1 MNSRIKELLQNTA
14 LFTVANIGSKLLT
27 FLMVPLYT
35 AVLSTEEYGISDL
48 VQTTS
53 ALLYPLL
60 TCMISEAVLRFSFLN
75 EEYSIKSVF
84 SVGVKFTFLSIIVC
98 SILGV
103 FFPYIPFF
111 KSLGVYVFFIP
122 VYFFT
127 QSLLNLGHKF
137 ARGIDRVKVSAIAGL
152 LHAVTIIVLNLF
164 FLLVLKIGIT
174 GYLLSY
180 ILGDGV
186 SILYIACKCRAN
198 TYWVREDNRYL
209 QSQMLKY
216 SLPLVPNS
224 LSWWALSSVNRYI
237 MLSVV
242 GISVV
247 GVYSATLRIPSIL
260 TVLSDIFAQAWLLSA
275 LKNYGTP
282 ESRAFIK
289 AMHNRFFSILIVLT
303 GAIILL
309 SEPLAKILLSG
320 EFSSYWYIIPYLFI
334 SVFWGA
340 LVGFLGSVFSA
351 ERKNT
356 MQFVSTAVGA
366 VVSVLF
372 TILLLRRYGV
382 IIVALATMLGY
393 FVIWLV
399 RRLAVNKYIDIGF
412 GTFES
417 ILQGLVLLALAVL
430 TSKGMYIWA
439 IFCFILII
447 LWNSKTLISIIK
459 YGIEEVRTF
468 DLNNCLHKNKR

>member
-1 MNSRIKELLQNTA
+1 MNDRISELLKNTA
-14 LFTVANIGSKLLT
+14 LFTVANIGSKILL

-53 ALLYPLL
+53 SLLYPLL
-60 TCMISEAVLRFSFLN
+60 TCMISEAVLRFSFLH

-84 SVGVKFTFLSIIVC
+84 SVGFKVTLLSIIVC
-98 SILGV
+98 ALLGI
-103 FFPYIPFF
+103 FFPLISFF
-111 KSLGVYVFFIP
+111 KSLGAYVFFIP
-122 VYFFT
+122 VYFST

-137 ARGIDRVKVSAIAGL
+137 ARGIDKVKVSAAAGL
-152 LHAVTIIVLNLF
+152 LQVVTIIVLNLL
-164 FLLVLKIGIT
+164 FLLVLRIGII

-180 ILGDGV
+180 ILGDCI
-186 SILYIACKCRAN
+186 SILFIGYRCRAN

-209 QSQMLKY
+209 QKQMLRY

-247 GVYSATLRIPSIL
+247 GIYSATLRIPSIL

-289 AMHNRFFSILIVLT
+289 AMHKRFFSLLIVLT

-309 SEPLAKILLSG
+309 SEPMAKLLLSG
-320 EFSSYWYIIPYLFI
+320 EFSSYWFIIPYLFI
-334 SVFWGA
+334 SVFFGA
-340 LVGFLGSVFSA
+340 LVGFLGSIFSA

-356 MQFVSTAVGA
+356 MQFVSTMVGA

-372 TILLLRRYGV
+372 TVLLLKRYGV
-382 IIVALATMLGY
+382 IIVSLATMIGY
-393 FVIWLV
+393 FVIWLI
-399 RRLAVNKYIDIGF
+399 RRLAVNQYIDIGF
-412 GTFES
+412 GTLES

-439 IFCFILII
+439 VCCLII
-447 LWNSKTLISIIK
+447 IVIWNSKTLISIVK
-459 YGIEEVRTF
+459 YGFDELKTF
-468 DLNNCLHKNKR
+468 DINNYWHNNKR